1 MCRTRATVRTCQHAL
16 DTTYLETNHHST
28 ECASCPM
35 KDNRQLINLDKSIWC
50 GKNLPPWTRYQQ
62 QLSEI
67 LTGANVKIISNL
79 EKLLNSPLHLLAS
92 NNRMQKSFF
101 FPYCRRVHSKRKNSE
116 TKQRNTLKTE
126 LACISQWSW
135 QPDKAAVMPLPSVKY
150 DPQRPKHTA

>member
-1 MCRTRATVRTCQHAL
+1 MRTCQHAL

-101 FPYCRRVHSKRKNSE
+101 FFSPTVGGSTAKEKTAKQNRGILLKLSWHAFPSGLDSL
-116 TKQRNTLKTE
+116 TKQ
-126 LACISQWSW
+126 Q
-135 QPDKAAVMPLPSVKY
+135 
-150 DPQRPKHTA
+150 